1 LGALSVLIIGA
12 GLLILYGRRLPDR
25 WRTVVPAWL
34 TAIAL
39 VLWIFLRFQAERPM
53 SLWEWQA
60 PLELGTAFGFKLVG
74 WVWLSGFGICL
85 LAFTAVALPGWRWRP
100 GFVDP
105 RHWSLLTAALA
116 LLVVLSDT
124 WISLLAAWAL
134 MTAFLGLAAAAT
146 SSGSAKAWSVG
157 ILSTLFLMG
166 ASLLNGVDSLNIALR
181 GQPLNA
187 QAQLLVVLAAALQL
201 AVYPFHLWLV
211 PETRRSPGRHLIIHL
226 VPGLAALHLLG
237 VFDLTLLSS
246 QAWAPLSIV
255 ALLGSALVA
264 WSDPN
269 RDRAWIYVLINRGVW
284 AVLILGLTRLPAPVG
299 AIYPLAVLALGGAL
313 WGIARVNPYRSRW
326 SVPYL
331 LAAALFLGLP
341 FTPGF
346 VSNLVLGQLAG
357 SVFGLP
363 GWILV
368 LLAQIMLVAA
378 MFRPTSP
385 QVADDVDQPNGTSR
399 FVTVALVMA
408 AILTIWWGVFPA
420 NLANLAGYAPSDAFG
435 GLLAQFQQAGW
446 AGWMTLLL
454 PIVLGLLIGLFDER
468 LFGAL
473 RGWQMNLAHIAGLGW
488 LYDGLGRVFSVVNT
502 TIGSLSDLLDG
513 AGQFGWVLLAA
524 LIAWI
529 LLVA

>member
-1 LGALSVLIIGA
+1 MGALSVLIIGA
-12 GLLILYGRRLPDR
+12 GLLILFGQRLPDR

-39 VLWIFLRFQAERPM
+39 ILWIILRFQAERPM

-105 RHWSLLTAALA
+105 RHWSLLTTALA

-134 MTAFLGLAAAAT
+134 MTAFLGLAAGAT

-226 VPGLAALHLLG
+226 VPGLAALYLLG
-237 VFDLTLLSS
+237 VSDLTLLSS

-264 WSDPN
+264 WADPN
-269 RDRAWIYVLINRGVW
+269 RDRAWIYVLINRSVW

-299 AIYPLAVLALGGAL
+299 AIYPSGCLGA
-313 WGIARVNPYRSRW
+313 RW
-326 SVPYL
+326 ST
-331 LAAALFLGLP
+331 LGDRACKPLSISLECAV
-341 FTPGF
+341 FTRCGT
-346 VSNLVLGQLAG
+346 
-357 SVFGLP
+357 VFGLALHARFCLQP
-363 GWILV
+363 GSWPTCRLGYSVCLV
-368 LLAQIMLVAA
+368 GYWCCWPKSCWSPPCFV
-378 MFRPTSP
+378 RPVPRLS
-385 QVADDVDQPNGTSR
+385 DDVDQPNGTSR
-399 FVTVALVMA
+399 FVTIALVMA
-408 AILTIWWGVFPA
+408 ATPHHLVGRLPSQSGEFGRLYTLRRFWRSPGPVPA
-420 NLANLAGYAPSDAFG
+420 SRMG
-435 GLLAQFQQAGW
+435 GLDDL
-446 AGWMTLLL
+446 
-454 PIVLGLLIGLFDER
+454 IVAYRTWF
-468 LFGAL
+468 
-473 RGWQMNLAHIAGLGW
+473 AH
-488 LYDGLGRVFSVVNT
+488 RPT
-502 TIGSLSDLLDG
+502 R
-513 AGQFGWVLLAA
+513 
-524 LIAWI
+524 
-529 LLVA
+529 